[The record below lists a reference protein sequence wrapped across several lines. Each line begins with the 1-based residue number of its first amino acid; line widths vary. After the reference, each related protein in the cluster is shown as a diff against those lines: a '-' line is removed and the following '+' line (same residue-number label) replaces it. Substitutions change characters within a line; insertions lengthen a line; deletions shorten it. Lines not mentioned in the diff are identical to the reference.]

1 MSPQGET
8 HLQGDLV
15 ADAAGGGSA
24 HFALL
29 EWPLQ

>member
-8 HLQGDLV
+8 HLLGDLV

-29 EWPLQ
+29 EWPQQ